1 MKSFAT
7 MRQKRG
13 GEDGSKMYHGSP
25 SKKKAVVNHVKVV
38 QMNPYTL
45 GAYFIKE
52 DGTSA
57 FYWTLITGLENN
69 KSWCKELEIGMT
81 VRRRAVGGA
90 PTEVMK
96 VKTKKGAINW
106 HMFLRFLEEDEIK
119 ETKMIAE
126 KWGTKLAG
134 TLSNYFFSRRKEENS
149 NTTFLAERFVF
160 NGVSDA
166 VENISDHV
174 VQNDVLGVVKLLFKE
189 TVSSKEF
196 FNDKEL
202 AKLLFP
208 DVAHVEKL
216 FEYYM

>member
-45 GAYFIKE
+45 GAYFIK
-52 DGTSA
+52 DNGTSA
-57 FYWTLITGLENN
+57 FYWPLITGLENN

-96 VKTKKGAINW
+96 VKTQK
-106 HMFLRFLEEDEIK
+106 
-119 ETKMIAE
+119 
-126 KWGTKLAG
+126 
-134 TLSNYFFSRRKEENS
+134 
-149 NTTFLAERFVF
+149 
-160 NGVSDA
+160 
-166 VENISDHV
+166 
-174 VQNDVLGVVKLLFKE
+174 
-189 TVSSKEF
+189 
-196 FNDKEL
+196 
-202 AKLLFP
+202 
-208 DVAHVEKL
+208 
-216 FEYYM
+216 

>member
-7 MRQKRG
+7 LRQKRG

-45 GAYFIKE
+45 GAYFIKD

-57 FYWTLITGLENN
+57 FYWPLITGLENN
-69 KSWCKELEIGMT
+69 ESWCKELEIGMT

-106 HMFLRFLEEDEIK
+106 HMFLRFLDKDEIK
-119 ETKMIAE
+119 ESKTIAE
-126 KWGTKLAG
+126 KWGKKLAG
-134 TLSNYFFSRRKEENS
+134 TLSKYFFSRRKDNP

-160 NGVSDA
+160 NNVSDV
-166 VENISDHV
+166 VENILDHV
-174 VQNDVLGVVKLLFKE
+174 VQNDLVGVVMVLFKE
-189 TVSSKEF
+189 TVSSKDF
-196 FNDKEL
+196 LRIKS
-202 AKLLFP
+202 
-208 DVAHVEKL
+208 
-216 FEYYM
+216 